1 MDERDLF
8 RQEVREWL
16 ETHCP
21 VSQRQPIVREEQ
33 IWAGSQATFPSEAT
47 FPSADAQAWFEAMR
61 DRGWTAP
68 SWPAEY
74 GGGGLDPDQA
84 RILEQEM
91 ARLRC
96 RPPLYDMGLWMLGP
110 ALLAYGSPEQ
120 KATHLPRIVRGE
132 VRWAQGYSE
141 PGAGSDL
148 ASLSTRALDAG
159 DHFVVSGTKIW
170 TTRADVADW
179 IFCLVRTDADAP
191 KREGIS
197 FLLIDMHS
205 QGVSTR
211 PIALISGESEF
222 CQTFFDEVKV
232 PKANLVGELNEGWA
246 VAKELLKHERK
257 LMATMESITEKVDV
271 GLVELA
277 KSRLAVTDQGRLA
290 NADLRARLA
299 EHLMQADALSDL
311 NELIYR
317 GMKAGQLNPALP
329 LTLKYIG
336 THEQQRKDELMLEI
350 LGADGLSM
358 MSDTPELDRMVRN
371 WAYNKAHTI
380 AGGTSEIQLNIIARR
395 GLGLPE

>member
-1 MDERDLF
+1 MNERDLF

-33 IWAGSQATFPSEAT
+33 IWAGSQAT

>member
-1 MDERDLF
+1 MSDADTF
-8 RQEVREWL
+8 RTEARAWL

-21 VSQRQPIVREEQ
+21 PSQRQPIVREEQ
-33 IWAGSQATFPSEAT
+33 IWAGSKATFPSEEARL
-47 FPSADAQAWFEAMR
+47 WFEAMR

-68 SWPAEY
+68 TWPTEY
-74 GGGGLDPDQA
+74 GGGGLDAEQA

-91 ARLRC
+91 AHLNC

-110 ALLAYGSPEQ
+110 ALLTYGTPEQ
-120 KATHLPRIVRGE
+120 KATHIPRIVRGE

-148 ASLSTRALDAG
+148 ASLTTRAEDRG

-179 IFCLVRTDADAP
+179 IFCLVRTDQAAP

-197 FLLIDMHS
+197 FLLIDMS
-205 QGVSTR
+205 SAGVSTR
-211 PIALISGESEF
+211 PIPLISGESEF
-222 CQTFFDEVKV
+222 CQTFFDEVQV
-232 PKANLVGELNEGWA
+232 PKDNLVGTLNGGWL

-257 LMATMESITEKVDV
+257 LMATMEAITEKVDV
-271 GLVELA
+271 GLVDLA
-277 KSRLAVTDQGRLA
+277 KSRLPITAEGKI
-290 NADLRARLA
+290 ADGELRARIA
-299 EHLMQADALSDL
+299 EHLMQADALADL
-311 NELIYR
+311 NEMIYR
-317 GMKAGQLNPALP
+317 GMRASQLDPALP

-336 THEQQRKDELMLEI
+336 TTEQQRKDELMLEI
-350 LGADGLSM
+350 LGADGLDMESRE
-358 MSDTPELDRMVRN
+358 SPELARMVRN

>member
-1 MDERDLF
+1 MSDADTF
-8 RQEVREWL
+8 RIEARAWL

-21 VSQRQPIVREEQ
+21 PSQRQPIVREEQ
-33 IWAGSQATFPSEAT
+33 IWAGSKATFPSEEARL
-47 FPSADAQAWFEAMR
+47 WFEAMR

-68 SWPAEY
+68 TWPTEY
-74 GGGGLDPDQA
+74 GGGGLDAEQA

-91 ARLRC
+91 ARLNC

-110 ALLAYGSPEQ
+110 ALLTYGTPEQ
-120 KATHLPRIVRGE
+120 KATHIPRIVRGE

-148 ASLSTRALDAG
+148 ASLTTRAEDRG

-179 IFCLVRTDADAP
+179 IFCLVRTDQAAP

-197 FLLIDMHS
+197 FLLIDMS
-205 QGVSTR
+205 SAGVSTR
-211 PIALISGESEF
+211 PIPLISGESEF
-222 CQTFFDEVKV
+222 CQTFFDEVQV
-232 PKANLVGELNEGWA
+232 PKDNLVGTLNGGWL

-257 LMATMESITEKVDV
+257 LMATMEAITEKVDV
-271 GLVELA
+271 GLVDLA
-277 KSRLAVTDQGRLA
+277 KSRLPITAEGKI
-290 NADLRARLA
+290 ADGELRARIA
-299 EHLMQADALSDL
+299 EHLMQAEALADL
-311 NELIYR
+311 NEMIYR
-317 GMKAGQLNPALP
+317 GMRANQLDPALP

-336 THEQQRKDELMLEI
+336 TTEQQRKDELMLEI
-350 LGADGLSM
+350 LGADGLDMESRE
-358 MSDTPELDRMVRN
+358 SPELARMVRN

>member
-1 MDERDLF
+1 MSDADTF
-8 RQEVREWL
+8 RTEARAWL

-21 VSQRQPIVREEQ
+21 PSQRQPIVREEQ
-33 IWAGSQATFPSEAT
+33 IWAGSKATFPSEEARL
-47 FPSADAQAWFEAMR
+47 WFEAMR

-68 SWPAEY
+68 TWPTEY
-74 GGGGLDPDQA
+74 GGGGLDAEQA

-91 ARLRC
+91 ARLNC

-110 ALLAYGSPEQ
+110 ALLTYGTPEQ
-120 KATHLPRIVRGE
+120 KATHIPRIVRGE

-148 ASLSTRALDAG
+148 ASLTTRAEDRG

-179 IFCLVRTDADAP
+179 IFCLVRTDQAAP

-197 FLLIDMHS
+197 FLLIDMGS
-205 QGVSTR
+205 AGVSTR
-211 PIALISGESEF
+211 PIPLISGESEF
-222 CQTFFDEVKV
+222 CQTFFDEVQV
-232 PKANLVGELNEGWA
+232 PKDNLVGTLNGGWL

-257 LMATMESITEKVDV
+257 LMATMEAITEKVDV
-271 GLVELA
+271 GLVDLA
-277 KSRLAVTDQGRLA
+277 KSRLPMTAQGKI
-290 NADLRARLA
+290 ADGELRARIA
-299 EHLMQADALSDL
+299 EHLMQADALADL
-311 NELIYR
+311 NEMIYR
-317 GMKAGQLNPALP
+317 GMRASQLDPALP

-336 THEQQRKDELMLEI
+336 TTEQQRKDELMLEI
-350 LGADGLSM
+350 LGADGLDMESRE
-358 MSDTPELDRMVRN
+358 SPELARMVRN

>member
-1 MDERDLF
+1 VSDADTF
-8 RQEVREWL
+8 RIEARAWL

-21 VSQRQPIVREEQ
+21 PSQRQPIVREEQ
-33 IWAGSQATFPSEAT
+33 IWAGSKATFPSEEARL
-47 FPSADAQAWFEAMR
+47 WFEAMR

-68 SWPAEY
+68 TWPTEY
-74 GGGGLDPDQA
+74 GGGGLDAEQA

-91 ARLRC
+91 ARLNC

-110 ALLAYGSPEQ
+110 ALLTYGTPEQ
-120 KATHLPRIVRGE
+120 KASHIPRIVRGE

-148 ASLSTRALDAG
+148 ASLTTRAEDRG

-179 IFCLVRTDADAP
+179 IFCLVRTDQAAP

-197 FLLIDMHS
+197 FLLIDMGS
-205 QGVSTR
+205 AGVSTR
-211 PIALISGESEF
+211 PIPLISGESEF
-222 CQTFFDEVKV
+222 CQTFFDEVQV
-232 PKANLVGELNEGWA
+232 PKDNLVGTLNGGWL

-257 LMATMESITEKVDV
+257 LMATMEAITEKVDV
-271 GLVELA
+271 GLVDLA
-277 KSRLAVTDQGRLA
+277 KSRLPITAEGKI
-290 NADLRARLA
+290 ADGELRARIA
-299 EHLMQADALSDL
+299 EHLMQADALADL
-311 NELIYR
+311 NEMIYR
-317 GMKAGQLNPALP
+317 GMRASQLDPALP

-336 THEQQRKDELMLEI
+336 TTEQQRKDELMLEI
-350 LGADGLSM
+350 LGADGLDMESRE
-358 MSDTPELDRMVRN
+358 SPELARMVRN

>member
-21 VSQRQPIVREEQ
+21 ISQRQPIVREEQ
-33 IWAGSQATFPSEAT
+33 IWAGSQATFPS
-47 FPSADAQAWFEAMR
+47 ADAQAWFEAVR

>member
-1 MDERDLF
+1 MSDADTF
-8 RQEVREWL
+8 RIEARAWL

-21 VSQRQPIVREEQ
+21 PSQRQPIVREEQ
-33 IWAGSQATFPSEAT
+33 IWAGSKATFPSEEARL
-47 FPSADAQAWFEAMR
+47 WFEAMR

-68 SWPAEY
+68 TWPTEY
-74 GGGGLDPDQA
+74 GGGGLDAEQA

-91 ARLRC
+91 ARLNC

-110 ALLAYGSPEQ
+110 ALLTYGTPEQ
-120 KATHLPRIVRGE
+120 KATHIPRIVRGE

-148 ASLSTRALDAG
+148 ASLTTRAEDRG

-179 IFCLVRTDADAP
+179 IFCLVRTDQAAP

-197 FLLIDMHS
+197 FLLIDMS
-205 QGVSTR
+205 SAGVSTR
-211 PIALISGESEF
+211 PIPLISGESEF
-222 CQTFFDEVKV
+222 CQTFFDEVQV
-232 PKANLVGELNEGWA
+232 PKENLVGTLNGGWL

-257 LMATMESITEKVDV
+257 LMATMEAITEKVDV
-271 GLVELA
+271 GLVDLA
-277 KSRLAVTDQGRLA
+277 KSRLPMTAQGKI
-290 NADLRARLA
+290 ADGELRARIA
-299 EHLMQADALSDL
+299 EHLMQADALADL
-311 NELIYR
+311 NEMIYR
-317 GMKAGQLNPALP
+317 GMRASQLDLALP

-336 THEQQRKDELMLEI
+336 TTEQQRKDELMLEI
-350 LGADGLSM
+350 LGADGLDMESRE
-358 MSDTPELDRMVRN
+358 SPELARMVRN

>member
-1 MDERDLF
+1 MSDADTF
-8 RQEVREWL
+8 RIEARAWL

-21 VSQRQPIVREEQ
+21 PSQRQPIVREEQ
-33 IWAGSQATFPSEAT
+33 IWAGSKATFPSEEARL
-47 FPSADAQAWFEAMR
+47 WFEAMR

-68 SWPAEY
+68 TWPTEY
-74 GGGGLDPDQA
+74 GGGGLDAEQA

-91 ARLRC
+91 ARLNC

-110 ALLAYGSPEQ
+110 ALLTYGTPEQ
-120 KATHLPRIVRGE
+120 KATHIPRIVRGE

-148 ASLSTRALDAG
+148 ASLTTRAEDRG

-179 IFCLVRTDADAP
+179 IFCLVRTDQAAP

-197 FLLIDMHS
+197 FLLIDMS
-205 QGVSTR
+205 SAGVSTR
-211 PIALISGESEF
+211 PIPLISGESEF
-222 CQTFFDEVKV
+222 CQTFFDEVQV
-232 PKANLVGELNEGWA
+232 PKDNLVGTLNGGWL

-257 LMATMESITEKVDV
+257 LMATMEAITEKVDV
-271 GLVELA
+271 GLVDLA
-277 KSRLAVTDQGRLA
+277 KSRLPITAEGKI
-290 NADLRARLA
+290 ADGELRARIA
-299 EHLMQADALSDL
+299 EHLMQADALADL
-311 NELIYR
+311 NEMIYR
-317 GMKAGQLNPALP
+317 GMRANQLDPALP

-336 THEQQRKDELMLEI
+336 TTEQQRKDELMLEI
-350 LGADGLSM
+350 LGADGLDMESRE
-358 MSDTPELDRMVRN
+358 SPELARMVRN

>member
-1 MDERDLF
+1 MSDADTF
-8 RQEVREWL
+8 RTEARAWL

-21 VSQRQPIVREEQ
+21 PSQRQPIVREEQ
-33 IWAGSQATFPSEAT
+33 IWAGSKATFPSEEARL
-47 FPSADAQAWFEAMR
+47 WFEAMR

-68 SWPAEY
+68 TWPTEY
-74 GGGGLDPDQA
+74 GGGGLDAEQA

-91 ARLRC
+91 ARLNC

-110 ALLAYGSPEQ
+110 ALLTYGTPEQ
-120 KATHLPRIVRGE
+120 KASHIPRIVRGE

-148 ASLSTRALDAG
+148 ASLTTRAEDRG

-179 IFCLVRTDADAP
+179 IFCLVRTDQAAP

-197 FLLIDMHS
+197 FLLIDMS
-205 QGVSTR
+205 SAGVSTR
-211 PIALISGESEF
+211 PIPLISGESEF
-222 CQTFFDEVKV
+222 CQTFFDEVQV
-232 PKANLVGELNEGWA
+232 PKDNLVGTLNGGWL

-257 LMATMESITEKVDV
+257 LMATMEAITEKVDV
-271 GLVELA
+271 GLVDLA
-277 KSRLAVTDQGRLA
+277 KSRLPMTAQGKI
-290 NADLRARLA
+290 ADGELRARIA
-299 EHLMQADALSDL
+299 EHLMQADALADL
-311 NELIYR
+311 NEMIYR
-317 GMKAGQLNPALP
+317 GMRASQLDPALP

-336 THEQQRKDELMLEI
+336 TTEQQRKDELMLEI
-350 LGADGLSM
+350 LGADGLDMESKE
-358 MSDTPELDRMVRN
+358 SPELARMVRN

>member
-1 MDERDLF
+1 MSDADTF
-8 RQEVREWL
+8 RIEARAWL

-21 VSQRQPIVREEQ
+21 PSQRQPIVREEQ
-33 IWAGSQATFPSEAT
+33 IWAGSKATFPSEEARL
-47 FPSADAQAWFEAMR
+47 WFEAMR

-68 SWPAEY
+68 TWPTEY
-74 GGGGLDPDQA
+74 GGGGLDAEQA

-91 ARLRC
+91 ARLNC

-110 ALLAYGSPEQ
+110 ALLTYGTPEQ
-120 KATHLPRIVRGE
+120 KATHIPRIVRGE

-148 ASLSTRALDAG
+148 ASLTTRAEDRG

-179 IFCLVRTDADAP
+179 IFCLVRTDQAAP

-197 FLLIDMHS
+197 FILIDMS
-205 QGVSTR
+205 SAGVSTR
-211 PIALISGESEF
+211 PIPLISGESEF
-222 CQTFFDEVKV
+222 CQTFFDEVQV
-232 PKANLVGELNEGWA
+232 PKDNLVGTLNGGWL

-257 LMATMESITEKVDV
+257 LMATMEAITEKVDV
-271 GLVELA
+271 GLVDLA
-277 KSRLAVTDQGRLA
+277 KSRLPITAEGKI
-290 NADLRARLA
+290 ADGELRARIA
-299 EHLMQADALSDL
+299 EHLMQADALADL
-311 NELIYR
+311 NEMIYR
-317 GMKAGQLNPALP
+317 GMRASQLDPALP

-336 THEQQRKDELMLEI
+336 TTEQQRKDELMLEI
-350 LGADGLSM
+350 LGADGLDMESRE
-358 MSDTPELDRMVRN
+358 SPELARMVRN

>member
-1 MDERDLF
+1 MSDADTF
-8 RQEVREWL
+8 RTEARAWL

-21 VSQRQPIVREEQ
+21 PSQRQPIVREEQ
-33 IWAGSQATFPSEAT
+33 IWAGSKATFPSEEARL
-47 FPSADAQAWFEAMR
+47 WFEAMR

-68 SWPAEY
+68 TWPTEY
-74 GGGGLDPDQA
+74 GGGGLDAEQA

-91 ARLRC
+91 ARLNC

-110 ALLAYGSPEQ
+110 ALLTYGTPEQ
-120 KATHLPRIVRGE
+120 KATHIPRIVRGE

-148 ASLSTRALDAG
+148 ASLTTRAEDRG

-179 IFCLVRTDADAP
+179 IFCLVRTDQAAP

-197 FLLIDMHS
+197 FLLIDMGS
-205 QGVSTR
+205 AGVSTR
-211 PIALISGESEF
+211 PIPLISGESEF
-222 CQTFFDEVKV
+222 CQTFFDEVQV
-232 PKANLVGELNEGWA
+232 PKDNLVGTLNGGWL

-257 LMATMESITEKVDV
+257 LMATMEAITEKVDV
-271 GLVELA
+271 GLVDLA
-277 KSRLAVTDQGRLA
+277 KSRLPMTAEGKI
-290 NADLRARLA
+290 ADGELRARIA
-299 EHLMQADALSDL
+299 EHLMQADALADL
-311 NELIYR
+311 NEMIYR
-317 GMKAGQLNPALP
+317 GMRASQLDPALP

-336 THEQQRKDELMLEI
+336 TTEQQRKDELMLEI
-350 LGADGLSM
+350 LGADGLDMESRE
-358 MSDTPELDRMVRN
+358 SPELARMVRN

>member
-1 MDERDLF
+1 MNERDLF

-21 VSQRQPIVREEQ
+21 VSQLQPIVREEQ
-33 IWAGSQATFPSEAT
+33 IWAGSQAT

-358 MSDTPELDRMVRN
+358 MSDTPELNRMARN

>member
-1 MDERDLF
+1 VSDADTF
-8 RQEVREWL
+8 RTEARAWL

-21 VSQRQPIVREEQ
+21 PSQRQPIVREEQ
-33 IWAGSQATFPSEAT
+33 IWAGSKATFPSEEARL
-47 FPSADAQAWFEAMR
+47 WFEAMR

-68 SWPAEY
+68 TWPTEY
-74 GGGGLDPDQA
+74 GGGGLDAEQA

-91 ARLRC
+91 ARLNC

-110 ALLAYGSPEQ
+110 ALLTYGTPEQ
-120 KATHLPRIVRGE
+120 KASHIPRIVRGE

-148 ASLSTRALDAG
+148 ASLTTRAEDRG

-179 IFCLVRTDADAP
+179 IFCLVRTDQAAP

-197 FLLIDMHS
+197 FLLIDMGS
-205 QGVSTR
+205 AGVSTR
-211 PIALISGESEF
+211 PIPLISGESEF
-222 CQTFFDEVKV
+222 CQTFFDEVQV
-232 PKANLVGELNEGWA
+232 PKDNLVGTLNGGWL

-257 LMATMESITEKVDV
+257 LMATMEAITEKVDV
-271 GLVELA
+271 GLVDLA
-277 KSRLAVTDQGRLA
+277 KSRLPMTAEGKI
-290 NADLRARLA
+290 ADGELRARIA
-299 EHLMQADALSDL
+299 EHLMQADALADL
-311 NELIYR
+311 NEMIYR
-317 GMKAGQLNPALP
+317 GMRASQLDPALP

-336 THEQQRKDELMLEI
+336 TTEQQRKDELMLEI
-350 LGADGLSM
+350 LGADGLDMESRE
-358 MSDTPELDRMVRN
+358 SPELARMVRN

>member
-1 MDERDLF
+1 MSDADTF
-8 RQEVREWL
+8 RTEARAWL

-21 VSQRQPIVREEQ
+21 PSQRQPIVREEQ
-33 IWAGSQATFPSEAT
+33 IWAGSKATFPSEEARL
-47 FPSADAQAWFEAMR
+47 WFEAMR

-68 SWPAEY
+68 TWPTQY
-74 GGGGLDPDQA
+74 GGGGLDAEQA

-91 ARLRC
+91 ARLNC

-110 ALLAYGSPEQ
+110 ALLTYGTPEQ
-120 KATHLPRIVRGE
+120 KATHIPRIVRGE

-148 ASLSTRALDAG
+148 ASLTTRAEDRG

-179 IFCLVRTDADAP
+179 IFCLVRTDQAAP

-197 FLLIDMHS
+197 FLLIDMS
-205 QGVSTR
+205 SAGVSTR
-211 PIALISGESEF
+211 PIPLISGESEF
-222 CQTFFDEVKV
+222 CQTFFDEVQV
-232 PKANLVGELNEGWA
+232 PKDNLVGTLNGGWL

-257 LMATMESITEKVDV
+257 LMATMEAITEKVDV
-271 GLVELA
+271 GLVDLA
-277 KSRLAVTDQGRLA
+277 KSRLPITAEGKI
-290 NADLRARLA
+290 ADGELRARIA
-299 EHLMQADALSDL
+299 EHLMQADALADL
-311 NELIYR
+311 NEMIYR
-317 GMKAGQLNPALP
+317 GMRANQLDPALP

-336 THEQQRKDELMLEI
+336 TTEQQRKDELMLEI
-350 LGADGLSM
+350 LGADGLDMESRE
-358 MSDTPELDRMVRN
+358 SPELARMVRN

>member
-1 MDERDLF
+1 VDERDLF

-33 IWAGSQATFPSEAT
+33 IWAGSQAT

>member
-1 MDERDLF
+1 MSDADTF
-8 RQEVREWL
+8 RTEARAWL

-21 VSQRQPIVREEQ
+21 PSQRQPIVREEQ
-33 IWAGSQATFPSEAT
+33 IWAGSKATFPSEEARL
-47 FPSADAQAWFEAMR
+47 WFEAMR

-68 SWPAEY
+68 TWPTEY
-74 GGGGLDPDQA
+74 GGGGLDAEQA

-91 ARLRC
+91 ARLNC

-110 ALLAYGSPEQ
+110 ALLTYGTPEQ
-120 KATHLPRIVRGE
+120 KASHIPRIVRGE

-148 ASLSTRALDAG
+148 ASLTTRAEDRG

-179 IFCLVRTDADAP
+179 IFCLVRTDQAAP

-197 FLLIDMHS
+197 FLLIDMGS
-205 QGVSTR
+205 AGVSTR
-211 PIALISGESEF
+211 PIPLISGESEF
-222 CQTFFDEVKV
+222 CQTFFDEVQV
-232 PKANLVGELNEGWA
+232 PKDNLVGTLNGGWL

-257 LMATMESITEKVDV
+257 LMATMEAITEKVDV
-271 GLVELA
+271 GLVDLA
-277 KSRLAVTDQGRLA
+277 KSRLPMTAEGKI
-290 NADLRARLA
+290 ADGELRARIA
-299 EHLMQADALSDL
+299 EHLMQADALADL
-311 NELIYR
+311 NEMIYR
-317 GMKAGQLNPALP
+317 GMRASQLDPALP

-336 THEQQRKDELMLEI
+336 TTEQQRKDELMLEI
-350 LGADGLSM
+350 LGADGLDMESKE
-358 MSDTPELDRMVRN
+358 SPELARMVRN

>member
-1 MDERDLF
+1 MSDADTF
-8 RQEVREWL
+8 RIEARAWL

-21 VSQRQPIVREEQ
+21 PSQRQPIVREEQ
-33 IWAGSQATFPSEAT
+33 IWAGSKATFPSEEARL
-47 FPSADAQAWFEAMR
+47 WFEAMR

-68 SWPAEY
+68 TWPTEY
-74 GGGGLDPDQA
+74 GGGGLDAEQA

-91 ARLRC
+91 ARLNC

-110 ALLAYGSPEQ
+110 ALLTYGTPEQ
-120 KATHLPRIVRGE
+120 KATHIPRIVRGE

-148 ASLSTRALDAG
+148 ASLTTRAEDRG

-179 IFCLVRTDADAP
+179 IFCLVRTDQAAP

-197 FLLIDMHS
+197 FLLIDMS
-205 QGVSTR
+205 SAGVSTR
-211 PIALISGESEF
+211 PIPLISGESEF
-222 CQTFFDEVKV
+222 CQTFFDEVQV
-232 PKANLVGELNEGWA
+232 PKDNLVGTLNGGWL

-257 LMATMESITEKVDV
+257 LMATMEAITEKVDV
-271 GLVELA
+271 GLVDLA
-277 KSRLAVTDQGRLA
+277 KSRLPMTAEGKISDGE
-290 NADLRARLA
+290 LRARIA
-299 EHLMQADALSDL
+299 EHLMQADALADL
-311 NELIYR
+311 NEMIYR
-317 GMKAGQLNPALP
+317 GMRASQLDPALP

-336 THEQQRKDELMLEI
+336 TTEQQRKDELMLEI
-350 LGADGLSM
+350 LGADGLDMESRE
-358 MSDTPELDRMVRN
+358 SPELARMVRN

>member
-21 VSQRQPIVREEQ
+21 ISQRQPIVREEQ
-33 IWAGSQATFPSEAT
+33 IWAGSQAT

-74 GGGGLDPDQA
+74 GGGGLDPDRA

-91 ARLRC
+91 ALLRC

-120 KATHLPRIVRGE
+120 KAIHLPRIVRGE

-148 ASLSTRALDAG
+148 ASLSTRAVDAG

-191 KREGIS
+191 KRDGIS

-222 CQTFFDEVKV
+222 CQTFFDEVQV
-232 PKANLVGELNEGWA
+232 PKANLVGELNGGWA

-277 KSRLAVTDQGRLA
+277 KSRLAVTDQGQLA
-290 NADLRARLA
+290 NSDLRARLA

>member
-33 IWAGSQATFPSEAT
+33 IWAGSQAT

>member
-1 MDERDLF
+1 MNERDLF

-33 IWAGSQATFPSEAT
+33 IWAGSQAT

-277 KSRLAVTDQGRLA
+277 KSRLAVTGQGRLA

>member
-1 MDERDLF
+1 MNERDLF

-33 IWAGSQATFPSEAT
+33 IWAGSQAT

-246 VAKELLKHERK
+246 VAKELLKYERK

>member
-1 MDERDLF
+1 MNERDLF

-33 IWAGSQATFPSEAT
+33 IWAGSQAT

-336 THEQQRKDELMLEI
+336 THEQQHKDELMLEI

>member
-1 MDERDLF
+1 VSDADTF
-8 RQEVREWL
+8 RIEARAWL

-21 VSQRQPIVREEQ
+21 PSQRQPIVREEQ
-33 IWAGSQATFPSEAT
+33 IWAGSKATFPSEEARL
-47 FPSADAQAWFEAMR
+47 WFEAMR

-68 SWPAEY
+68 TWPTEY
-74 GGGGLDPDQA
+74 GGGGLDAEQA

-91 ARLRC
+91 ARLNC

-110 ALLAYGSPEQ
+110 ALLTYGTPEQ
-120 KATHLPRIVRGE
+120 KASHIPRIVRGE

-148 ASLSTRALDAG
+148 ASLTTRAEDRG

-179 IFCLVRTDADAP
+179 IFCLVRTDQAAP

-197 FLLIDMHS
+197 FLLIDMS
-205 QGVSTR
+205 SAGVSTR
-211 PIALISGESEF
+211 PIPLISGESEF
-222 CQTFFDEVKV
+222 CQTFFDEVQV
-232 PKANLVGELNEGWA
+232 PKDNLVGTLNGGWL

-257 LMATMESITEKVDV
+257 LMATMEAITEKVDV
-271 GLVELA
+271 GLVDLA
-277 KSRLAVTDQGRLA
+277 KSRLPMTAEGKI
-290 NADLRARLA
+290 ADGELRARIA
-299 EHLMQADALSDL
+299 EHLMQADALADL
-311 NELIYR
+311 NEMIYR
-317 GMKAGQLNPALP
+317 GMRASQLDPALP

-336 THEQQRKDELMLEI
+336 TTEQQRKDELMLEI
-350 LGADGLSM
+350 LGADGLDMESRE
-358 MSDTPELDRMVRN
+358 SPELARMVRN

>member
-1 MDERDLF
+1 
-8 RQEVREWL
+8 
-16 ETHCP
+16 
-21 VSQRQPIVREEQ
+21 
-33 IWAGSQATFPSEAT
+33 
-47 FPSADAQAWFEAMR
+47 
-61 DRGWTAP
+61 
-68 SWPAEY
+68 
-74 GGGGLDPDQA
+74 
-84 RILEQEM
+84 M

-317 GMKAGQLNPALP
+317 GMKAGQLNPALT

>member
-1 MDERDLF
+1 MNERDLF

-33 IWAGSQATFPSEAT
+33 IWAGSQATFPS
-47 FPSADAQAWFEAMR
+47 ADAQAWFEAMR

-74 GGGGLDPDQA
+74 GGGGLDPDRA

>member
-33 IWAGSQATFPSEAT
+33 IWAGSQATFPS
-47 FPSADAQAWFEAMR
+47 ADAQAWFEAMR

-74 GGGGLDPDQA
+74 GGGGLDPDRA

-110 ALLAYGSPEQ
+110 ALLTYGSPEQ
-120 KATHLPRIVRGE
+120 KAIHLPRIVRGE

-148 ASLSTRALDAG
+148 ASLSTRAVDAG

-191 KREGIS
+191 KRNGIS

-222 CQTFFDEVKV
+222 CQTFFDEVQV
-232 PKANLVGELNEGWA
+232 PKANLVGELNGGWA

-277 KSRLAVTDQGRLA
+277 KSRLAVTDQGQLA
-290 NADLRARLA
+290 NGDLRARLA

-317 GMKAGQLNPALP
+317 GMKVGQLNPALP

>member
-1 MDERDLF
+1 VDERDLF

-33 IWAGSQATFPSEAT
+33 IWGGSQAT

-74 GGGGLDPDQA
+74 GGGGLDPDRA

-110 ALLAYGSPEQ
+110 ALLAYGSSEQ
-120 KATHLPRIVRGE
+120 KAIHLPRIVRGE

-148 ASLSTRALDAG
+148 ASLSTRAADAG

-205 QGVSTR
+205 PGVSTR

-222 CQTFFDEVKV
+222 CQTFFDEVRV

-257 LMATMESITEKVDV
+257 LMATMESITEKVNV

-277 KSRLAVTDQGRLA
+277 KSRLAVTDQGQLA

>member
-1 MDERDLF
+1 MSDADTF
-8 RQEVREWL
+8 RIEARAWL

-21 VSQRQPIVREEQ
+21 PSQRQPIVREEQ
-33 IWAGSQATFPSEAT
+33 IWAGSKATFPSEEARL
-47 FPSADAQAWFEAMR
+47 WFEAMR

-68 SWPAEY
+68 TWPTEY
-74 GGGGLDPDQA
+74 GGGGLDAEQA

-91 ARLRC
+91 ARLNC

-110 ALLAYGSPEQ
+110 ALLTYGTPEQ
-120 KATHLPRIVRGE
+120 KASHIPRIVRGE

-148 ASLSTRALDAG
+148 ASLTTRAEDRG

-179 IFCLVRTDADAP
+179 IFCLVRTDQAAP

-197 FLLIDMHS
+197 FLLIDMGS
-205 QGVSTR
+205 AGVSTR
-211 PIALISGESEF
+211 PIPLISGESEF
-222 CQTFFDEVKV
+222 CQTFFDEVQV
-232 PKANLVGELNEGWA
+232 PKDNLVGTLNGGWL

-257 LMATMESITEKVDV
+257 LMATMEAITEKVDV
-271 GLVELA
+271 GLVDLA
-277 KSRLAVTDQGRLA
+277 KSRLPMTAQGKI
-290 NADLRARLA
+290 ADGELRARIA
-299 EHLMQADALSDL
+299 EHLMQADALADL
-311 NELIYR
+311 NEMIYR
-317 GMKAGQLNPALP
+317 GMRASQLDPALP

-336 THEQQRKDELMLEI
+336 TTEQQRKDELMLEI
-350 LGADGLSM
+350 LGADGLDMESRE
-358 MSDTPELDRMVRN
+358 SPELARMVRN

>member
-1 MDERDLF
+1 VDERDLF

-33 IWAGSQATFPSEAT
+33 IWGGSQAT

-74 GGGGLDPDQA
+74 GGGGLDPDRA

-120 KATHLPRIVRGE
+120 KAIHLPRIVRGE

-148 ASLSTRALDAG
+148 ASLSTRAADAG

-205 QGVSTR
+205 PGVSTR

-222 CQTFFDEVKV
+222 CQTFFDEVRV

-257 LMATMESITEKVDV
+257 LMATMESITEKVNV

-277 KSRLAVTDQGRLA
+277 KSRLAVTDQGQLA

>member
-33 IWAGSQATFPSEAT
+33 IWAGSQATFPS
-47 FPSADAQAWFEAMR
+47 ADAQAWFEAMR

-74 GGGGLDPDQA
+74 GGGGLDPDRA

-120 KATHLPRIVRGE
+120 KAIHLPRIVRGE

-148 ASLSTRALDAG
+148 ASLSTRAVDAG

-191 KREGIS
+191 KRDGIS
-197 FLLIDMHS
+197 FLLIDMRS

-222 CQTFFDEVKV
+222 CQTFFDEVQV
-232 PKANLVGELNEGWA
+232 PKANLVGELNGGWA

-277 KSRLAVTDQGRLA
+277 KSRLAVTDQGQLA

>member
-1 MDERDLF
+1 
-8 RQEVREWL
+8 
-16 ETHCP
+16 
-21 VSQRQPIVREEQ
+21 
-33 IWAGSQATFPSEAT
+33 
-47 FPSADAQAWFEAMR
+47 
-61 DRGWTAP
+61 
-68 SWPAEY
+68 
-74 GGGGLDPDQA
+74 
-84 RILEQEM
+84 
-91 ARLRC
+91 
-96 RPPLYDMGLWMLGP
+96 
-110 ALLAYGSPEQ
+110 
-120 KATHLPRIVRGE
+120 
-132 VRWAQGYSE
+132 
-141 PGAGSDL
+141 
-148 ASLSTRALDAG
+148 
-159 DHFVVSGTKIW
+159 
-170 TTRADVADW
+170 
-179 IFCLVRTDADAP
+179 
-191 KREGIS
+191 
-197 FLLIDMHS
+197 MHS

-222 CQTFFDEVKV
+222 CQTFFDEVQV
-232 PKANLVGELNEGWA
+232 PKANLVGKLNGGWA

-257 LMATMESITEKVDV
+257 LMATMESITEKVNV

-277 KSRLAVTDQGRLA
+277 KSRLAVTDQGQLA